1 MTSKDELLVKL
12 KQSVINMDCEAAKVA
27 AKEAIDFGLD
37 PIEGI
42 KKGLYAGLKA
52 VCDEYEKTV
61 FPTELLIA
69 SDAFYDGL
77 ELLRGT
83 ISKEKAAEMKI
94 GTALIG
100 VVEGDIHDLGK
111 NMVKYLMEAEGFEVI
126 DLGFDVTAERFIEAA
141 AAEKAD
147 LIMISTMLTSLYP
160 EIAKI
165 VNLAKEKGVD
175 AKIMAGGGPVTEKSA
190 LKAGADGWAL
200 TAPLAVKKAL
210 ELVKPVKKPMELRT
224 P

>member
-1 MTSKDELLVKL
+1 MPSEEDLLQKL
-12 KQSVINMDCEAAKVA
+12 KDSVINQDCEASKEA
-27 AKEAIDFGLD
+27 AKEALDLGID
-37 PIEGI
+37 PIVAI
-42 KKGLYAGLKA
+42 KQGLYAGLQA
-52 VCDEYEKTV
+52 VCDQYEQTI

-77 ELLRGT
+77 EILRT
-83 ISKEKAAEMKI
+83 KISKEKAEEMRL
-94 GTALIG
+94 GTAIIG

-111 NMVKYLMEAEGFEVI
+111 NMVKYLMEAEGFKVI
-126 DLGFDVTAERFIEAA
+126 DLGYDVTAERFIEAA

-147 LIMISTMLTSLYP
+147 LILISTMLTSLYP
-160 EIAKI
+160 EIGKI
-165 VNLAKEKGVD
+165 VNLTKERGLEV
-175 AKIMAGGGPVTEKSA
+175 KIMAGGGPVTEKTA

-210 ELVKPVKKPMELRT
+210 ELVKPVKKPVELRT